1 MKVWI
6 DQDLGSG
13 LREEIAPDVFSG
25 PHDGLYYV
33 KESAEN
39 SGAEKLFDGT
49 ANPARSDGI
58 ARIPDGALERVIE
71 SAEE

>member
-13 LREEIAPDVFSG
+13 LREEIAPDVSFG
-25 PHDGLYYV
+25 PDDGLYV
-33 KESAEN
+33 KVSAEN
-39 SGAEKLFDGT
+39 FGAEKMFDST
-49 ANPARSDGI
+49 ANPAGSDGI
-58 ARIPDGALERVIE
+58 ARIPDGAPERVIE

>member
-6 DQDLGSG
+6 DQDLGSV
-13 LREEIAPDVFSG
+13 LREEIAPDASFG

-39 SGAEKLFDGT
+39 FSAEKMFDGT
-49 ANPARSDGI
+49 ADPAGSDGM
-58 ARIPDGALERVIE
+58 AHIPDGALERVIE

>member
-13 LREEIAPDVFSG
+13 LREEIAPDVSFG
-25 PHDGLYYV
+25 PADDRYYV
-33 KESAEN
+33 EESAEN
-39 SGAEKLFDGT
+39 FGAEKMFDST
-49 ANPARSDGI
+49 ANPAGL

>member
-13 LREEIAPDVFSG
+13 LREEIAPDVSFG
-25 PHDGLYYV
+25 PDDGLYV
-33 KESAEN
+33 KVSAEN
-39 SGAEKLFDGT
+39 FGAEKMFDGT
-49 ANPARSDGI
+49 ANPAGSDGI
-58 ARIPDGALERVIE
+58 ARIPDGAPERVIE